1 MATRKVVKIDEEKC
15 NGCALCIPNCAEGA
29 LQIIDGKARLVS
41 DKFCDGLGACLG
53 HCPQDA
59 ITVTEREAE
68 DFDEEAVEIHLHK
81 KEEVKTEPEPQPKPA
96 FTGCPSS
103 RVMQFQ
109 VPKPKTESTQTRS
122 SVSMLSQWP
131 VQLKLVPVN
140 APYFQD
146 ADLLVAADCVPFAYP
161 DFHQDFLKGKAV
173 VVGCPK
179 LDDIQYYKEKLTE
192 IFRTNS
198 IKSVTVP
205 YMEVPCCFGLVK
217 VTEDAI
223 AASGKKIPFKKV
235 KIGIRDRKMTLALME
250 RGLISEAP
258 SLSSPPSF
266 PVDLAVEEDEDNT
279 RLWRLLVQRTLE
291 HFGIEIEGGG

>member
-1 MATRKVVKIDEEKC
+1 MVTRKIVKIDEEKC

-59 ITVTEREAE
+59 ITVIEREAE
-68 DFDEEAVEIHLHK
+68 DFDEKAVEAFLHK
-81 KEEVKTEPEPQPKPA
+81 KQEPKPEA
-96 FTGCPSS
+96 QPMSFTGCPSS

-109 VPKPKTESTQTRS
+109 TPKPKTETTQAGS
-122 SVSMLSQWP
+122 SVSQLSQWP
-131 VQLKLVPVN
+131 VQLKLVPIN
-140 APYFQD
+140 APYLQD

-179 LDDIQYYKEKLTE
+179 LDDIQSYREKLTE

-217 VTEDAI
+217 ATEDAI
-223 AASGKKIPFKKV
+223 ATSGKKIPFKKV
-235 KIGIRDRKMTLALME
+235 KIGIRGETKAEEEATLRPQQFAH
-250 RGLISEAP
+250 A
-258 SLSSPPSF
+258 
-266 PVDLAVEEDEDNT
+266 
-279 RLWRLLVQRTLE
+279 
-291 HFGIEIEGGG
+291 H

>member
-1 MATRKVVKIDEEKC
+1 MATRKIVKINEEKC
-15 NGCALCIPNCAEGA
+15 NGCGLCIPNCAEGA

-59 ITVTEREAE
+59 VTVTEREAE
-68 DFDEEAVEIHLHK
+68 DFDEKAVEIHLHK
-81 KEEVKTEPEPQPKPA
+81 KNDAKDQPQPKPQPVFA
-96 FTGCPSS
+96 GCPSS
-103 RVMQFQ
+103 RPMQFP
-109 VPKPKTESTQTRS
+109 VPKPRTDSGEKPS
-122 SVSMLSQWP
+122 SVSQLSQWP
-131 VQLKLVPVN
+131 VQLKLVPIN

-146 ADLLVAADCVPFAYP
+146 ADLLVAADCVPFSYP

-179 LDDIQYYKEKLTE
+179 LDDIQSYKEKLTE

-217 VTEDAI
+217 ATEDAI
-223 AASGKKIPFKKV
+223 AASGKKIPLKKV
-235 KIGIRDRKMTLALME
+235 KIGLRGEIKPEEKATLRPQQFAH
-250 RGLISEAP
+250 A
-258 SLSSPPSF
+258 
-266 PVDLAVEEDEDNT
+266 
-279 RLWRLLVQRTLE
+279 
-291 HFGIEIEGGG
+291 H

>member
-1 MATRKVVKIDEEKC
+1 MATRKIVKIDEEKC
-15 NGCALCIPNCAEGA
+15 NGCGLCIPNCAEGA
-29 LQIIDGKARLVS
+29 LQIVDGKARLVS
-41 DKFCDGLGACLG
+41 EKFCDGLGACLG

-59 ITVTEREAE
+59 ITVIEREAE
-68 DFDEEAVEIHLHK
+68 DFDEKAVEIHLHK
-81 KEEVKTEPEPQPKPA
+81 KGEVKPQPQPKPDSVPVFA
-96 FTGCPSS
+96 GCPSS

-109 VPKPKTESTQTRS
+109 VPRPNRESTQARS

-131 VQLKLVPVN
+131 VQMKLVPVN

-179 LDDIQYYKEKLTE
+179 LDDIQSYKEKLTE

-217 VTEDAI
+217 ATEDAI

-235 KIGIRDRKMTLALME
+235 KIGL
-250 RGLISEAP
+250 RGEIKPEEEATHRP
-258 SLSSPPSF
+258 RQF
-266 PVDLAVEEDEDNT
+266 A
-279 RLWRLLVQRTLE
+279 
-291 HFGIEIEGGG
+291 HAH